1 MISIDYSLIIVVLNF
16 LFLLY
21 ILNKYVYKNAKKY
34 LENRRLVIKGD
45 LNKANQSKIEASQL
59 LETNKIKIK
68 ELMDTAIKEKRVIIS
83 KADAEAN
90 VIINNAKQR
99 EKKIKMETENQLIE
113 EQKKAT
119 NLLKKRLSALI
130 VQLSNKVI
138 SEKISK
144 KDDETM
150 ILNLLSTKE

>member
-119 NLLKKRLSALI
+119 NLLKKRLSSLI